1 MDALIAQRH
10 ADALDLLAEL
20 IADKL
25 ATRGTDAAG
34 APAPAAAMTAEPW
47 IAVDETAQ
55 HLGCK
60 PQRIYDL
67 VNDPRRSGHG
77 CERPIPFRRE
87 GRRLLFRRCELDE
100 WLERP

>member
-1 MDALIAQRH
+1 MEGMAAQRH
-10 ADALDLLAEL
+10 ADALDVLAEL

-25 ATRGTDAAG
+25 AAR
-34 APAPAAAMTAEPW
+34 AAAAAAPESQAGGPEPW
-47 IAVDETAQ
+47 IGVDDAAA

-67 VNDPRRSGHG
+67 VNDPRRGHG
-77 CERPIPFRRE
+77 SDRPIPFRRE
-87 GRRLLFRRCELDE
+87 GRRLLFRRSELDA

>member
-1 MDALIAQRH
+1 MDGTATQRH

-20 IADKL
+20 IAEKL
-25 ATRGTDAAG
+25 AARAA
-34 APAPAAAMTAEPW
+34 APAPDAQSGGPEPW
-47 IAVDETAQ
+47 IGVDEAAE

-67 VNDPRRSGHG
+67 VNDPRRGNGAEH
-77 CERPIPFRRE
+77 PIPFRRE
-87 GRRLLFRRCELDE
+87 GRRLLFRRSELDA